1 MKFGVR
7 SEALQPI
14 NDETPVFTIENVSE
28 STVLKIFDN
37 LKGSRSKD
45 VYDIDARFFKTYKSS
60 LCKPLTH
67 LINLSIT
74 NSY

>member
-7 SEALQPI
+7 SGALQPI
-14 NDETPVFTIENVSE
+14 NDENPVFTIENVPE

-45 VYDIDARFFKTYKSS
+45 VYDIDARFF
-60 LCKPLTH
+60 
-67 LINLSIT
+67 
-74 NSY
+74 